1 MGVLGEPDAELEDLL
16 AEVECI
22 QQAAF
27 AKVRAGVAGREII
40 VAAEAEL
47 EASPSAAFTDFFCHG
62 MGLITH
68 EAPFLMTNHPV
79 TYDGIDADKPMEAGS
94 VISVE
99 TTMLHPKRGFI
110 KLEDT
115 LAITDGGYEM
125 FGDRGR
131 GWNRGG
137 A

>member
-16 AEVECI
+16 AEVESI

-27 AKVRAGVAGREII
+27 ARVRAGAAGSEMIE
-40 VAAEAEL
+40 AAEAVL
-47 EASPSAAFTDFFCHG
+47 KASPSAAFTDFFCHG
-62 MGLITH
+62 MGLISH

-79 TYDGIDADKPMEAGS
+79 AYEGIDADRPLEAGM

-137 A
+137 L